1 MANRSNGNGTV
12 SRARRQGIFW
22 LLTIPYP
29 CSVMQ
34 QLLES
39 SQLPTSVVW
48 IRGQLE
54 QGEQTDY
61 LHYQAVAAFDT
72 KKSLAAVKGVFGT
85 CHAELSRSEAA
96 EAYVHKQDTRVGEP
110 FEFGAKP
117 IRRNSRTDWES
128 VWTAAKSGDLSSVPA
143 NIRVVSY
150 HALRAIHSDHAVPGF
165 IDRSVTV
172 YYGCT
177 GSGKY
182 LN

>member
-1 MANRSNGNGTV
+1 MANRSNGA
-12 SRARRQGIFW
+12 ARRQGIFW
-22 LLTIPYP
+22 LLTVPYP
-29 CSVMQ
+29 NSVFSS
-34 QLLES
+34 LLES
-39 SQLPTSVVW
+39 SQLPASIVW

-61 LHYQAVAAFDT
+61 LHYQAIAAFDS
-72 KKSLAAVKGVFGT
+72 KKSLAAVTRVFGT
-85 CHAELSRSEAA
+85 GIHAELSRSEAA

-128 VWTAAKSGDLSSVPA
+128 VWTAAKSGDISSIPA

-165 IDRSVTV
+165 INRTVTV

-177 GSGKY
+177 GSGKH

>member
-1 MANRSNGNGTV
+1 MANRSNGTT
-12 SRARRQGIFW
+12 RRQGIFW
-22 LLTIPYP
+22 LLTVPHP
-29 CSVMQ
+29 STCFDG
-34 QLLES
+34 LLERGE
-39 SQLPTSVVW
+39 LPTGVVW

-72 KKSLAAVKGVFGT
+72 KKSLAAVKGVFGRT

-96 EAYVHKQDTRVGEP
+96 EAYVHKEDTRVGEP

-177 GSGKY
+177 GSGKH